1 MLQVFD
7 AEHECADIVDIDAA
21 FSKLKLS
28 VNDVTKNIIRA
39 IDLGEMID
47 ATTFV
52 DRFGVTLYLS
62 ELSTGC
68 KAAICVALLSDKI
81 IDLQEC
87 GLNAR
92 DTVFNY
98 CEDGKILL
106 HDFGVTIIDAHVRK
120 SPIAYAG
127 KLFTIDS
134 FNEVV
139 L

>member
-7 AEHECADIVDIDAA
+7 AENKKADIVDIEAT
-21 FSKLKLS
+21 FSKLEIPVMDS
-28 VNDVTKNIIRA
+28 VKQMIEA
-39 IDLGEMID
+39 IDGGEMAD
-47 ATTFV
+47 SQTFR
-52 DRFGVTLYLS
+52 DRFGVSLYLS

-68 KAAICVALLSDKI
+68 KAAICALLLPDKI

-92 DTVFNY
+92 DAIFNY
-98 CEDGKILL
+98 CEEGKILL
-106 HDFGVTIIDAHVRK
+106 HDFGVTIVDAHMRR
-120 SPIAYAG
+120 SPISYAG
-127 KLFTIDS
+127 KEFTIDE

>member
-7 AEHECADIVDIDAA
+7 AENKKADVVDIEAA
-21 FSKLKLS
+21 FSRLEIPMVDS
-28 VNDVTKNIIRA
+28 VQHMIQA
-39 IDLGEMID
+39 IDEGQMVD
-47 ATTFV
+47 TATFK

-68 KAAICVALLSDKI
+68 KAAICAVLLPDEI

-92 DTVFNY
+92 DAIFNY
-98 CEDGKILL
+98 CEEGKILL
-106 HDFGVTIIDAHVRK
+106 HDFGVTIVDAHARQ
-120 SPIAYAG
+120 SPISYAG
-127 KLFTIDS
+127 KLFTIDE

>member
-1 MLQVFD
+1 MLHVFD
-7 AEHECADIVDIDAA
+7 AETQKADIVDIDAA
-21 FSKLKLS
+21 FSKLSIVLNEQIKRI
-28 VNDVTKNIIRA
+28 VKAV
-39 IDLGEMID
+39 DLGEMID
-47 ATTFV
+47 DMTFS
-52 DRFGVTLYLS
+52 DRFGVRLYLS

-68 KAAICVALLSDKI
+68 KAAICVAFMPEKI

-92 DTVFNY
+92 DAIFNY

-106 HDFGVTIIDAHVRK
+106 HDFGVTIVDAHTRK
-120 SPIAYAG
+120 SLIEYAG

-134 FNEVV
+134 FNEDV